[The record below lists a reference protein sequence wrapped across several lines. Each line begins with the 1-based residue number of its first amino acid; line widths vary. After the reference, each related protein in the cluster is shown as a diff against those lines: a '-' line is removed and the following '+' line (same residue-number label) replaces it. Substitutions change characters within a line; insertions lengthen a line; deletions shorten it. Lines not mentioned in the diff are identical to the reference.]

1 MFEKRYRRMMEH
13 IQPEDDLLKQTLDAA
28 EKQNRQALRGL
39 PVLQLTVGAFCA
51 LVLLVMI
58 AARFLPPPRDVVAS
72 HGETPVESTTF
83 VPLASTPGPHQDVTV
98 TAGTATIDAEGLISV
113 PITIKSDALVNQ
125 VCLDFTDNHPE
136 LIAASYEGDFHSY
149 LTTAG
154 ECQIIKRFRL
164 QEGKTLS
171 DLGESLSFSLSE
183 ITIFRNAAYVL
194 HWWMDLNSLPFS
206 QMQTCEAITSCSWWK
221 VPPNTTPGPEHINRE
236 VIQCLAPSDLSFDLG
251 CGIAITGLG
260 FNADNAFV
268 IQMRVPMSLPMG
280 SSCIAH
286 LVYDI
291 HGENRLISG
300 DHLGWWSN
308 DFAYVYHQFTFPE
321 VSPDNLHEY
330 RLETGITPISD
341 IITGNWPIIIPVS
354 EIKPTE

>member
-28 EKQNRQALRGL
+28 EKQNRQAPGRL
-39 PVLQLTVGAFCA
+39 PVLQLTVGAVCA
-51 LVLLVMI
+51 LVLLVI
-58 AARFLPPPRDVVAS
+58 VAARFLPPPRDVVAS

-83 VPLASTPGPHQDVTV
+83 VPLASTPGPHQNVTV
-98 TAGTATIDAEGLISV
+98 TAGTATIDAEGIISV

-125 VCLDFTDNHPE
+125 AMFHFTDNHPE
-136 LIAASYEGDFHSY
+136 LSNASNEDEFFSFIPH
-149 LTTAG
+149 AG
-154 ECQIIKRFRL
+154 ECQIIKKFRL
-164 QEGKTLS
+164 QDGKALS
-171 DLGESLSFSLSE
+171 DLGESLTFSLSK
-183 ITIFRNAAYVL
+183 ITVYRNATYAL
-194 HWWMDLNSLPFS
+194 HWAMNLNGFPFS
-206 QMQTCEAITSCSWWK
+206 EMQTREAITSVSWWK
-221 VPPNTTPGPEHINRE
+221 VPENTTPSPEHIHRE
-236 VIQCLAPSDLSFDLG
+236 VIQCLTPSDLSFDLG

-300 DHLGWWSN
+300 DHLGWWSD
-308 DFAYVYHQFTFPE
+308 DFTYVYHQFTFPE

-354 EIKPTE
+354 EINPTE

>member
-39 PVLQLTVGAFCA
+39 PVLQLTVGAGCA

-83 VPLASTPGPHQDVTV
+83 VPLASTPGPHQDITV
-98 TAGTATIDAEGLISV
+98 TAGTATIDAEGIISV

-136 LIAASYEGDFHSY
+136 LITASYEGDFHSY

-206 QMQTCEAITSCSWWK
+206 QMQTREAITSVSWWK
-221 VPPNTTPGPEHINRE
+221 VPSNTTPGPEHINRE
-236 VIQCLAPSDLSFDLG
+236 VIQCLTPSDLSFDLG

-291 HGENRLISG
+291 HGENRLISS
-300 DHLGWWSN
+300 DHLGWWS
-308 DFAYVYHQFTFPE
+308 DDLAYVYHQFTFPE

-330 RLETGITPISD
+330 RLGTGITPISD

-354 EIKPTE
+354 EINPTE